1 MTSSAEAGTDAAPAP
16 RPRPRRGVSLR
27 GLAPRALSLRD
38 AGPPIALVVVFAV
51 FAALSPG
58 FRTLSN
64 VQNILDAAA
73 VLAVVTCGVSF
84 VLLTGSIDLSA
95 PGIMGA
101 SAITVALLVA
111 NNRNDNDLGLLGVA
125 VAVLLGAVLGGLG
138 GLALVVLRVPSFM
151 ATLGVSAVGLGVA
164 TLLFGGVQP
173 NITDAVVGGWA
184 VQRFAGLA
192 HLTWIAVGCVVLG
205 WIVQRWSRLGRRA
218 LAIGG
223 AEEVLGLSG
232 VRVAPYK
239 VAVFTMAGAFY
250 GLAGVMVTS
259 QLGAGLVQ
267 AGRGYDFSAITAAV
281 VGGTLLTGGRG
292 GVLHSTVGV
301 LLVTVLT
308 NGLVQAGVSPYWQG
322 GVQGLIVVAA
332 VAAAV
337 LPQRHRNQVT
347 K

>member
-1 MTSSAEAGTDAAPAP
+1 MTTTSPADIDAEVVTER
-16 RPRPRRGVSLR
+16 RPQPRRGMSF
-27 GLAPRALSLRD
+27 RD
-38 AGPPIALVVVFAV
+38 TGPLIALVVIFGI

-58 FRTLSN
+58 FRTISN
-64 VQNILDAAA
+64 VQNIMDTAA
-73 VLAVVTCGVSF
+73 VLAVVTCGVTF
-84 VLLTGSIDLSA
+84 VLMMGSIDLST

-111 NNRNDNDLGLLGVA
+111 NNRNDNEYGLLGVA
-125 VAVLLGAVLGGLG
+125 VAILVAAALGCLS
-138 GLALVVLRVPSFM
+138 GLALVLLKVPSFM
-151 ATLGVSAVGLGVA
+151 TTLGVSAVGLGVA
-164 TLLFGGVQP
+164 TLLFAGVQP
-173 NITDAVVGGWA
+173 NITDGMLSGWA
-184 VQRFAGLA
+184 VGRFLGLSS
-192 HLTWIAVGCVVLG
+192 LTWIAVACVLVG
-205 WIVQRWSRLGRRA
+205 WLVQRYSRLGRYA
-218 LAIGG
+218 FAIGG
-223 AEEVLGLSG
+223 AEEVLALSG
-232 VRVAPYK
+232 VNVKPYK

-250 GLAGVMVTS
+250 GLGGVMVTS

-281 VGGTLLTGGRG
+281 VGGTLLAGGRG

-308 NGLVQAGVSPYWQG
+308 NGLVLVGVSPYWQG

-337 LPQRHRNQVT
+337 IPQRRRNQVT